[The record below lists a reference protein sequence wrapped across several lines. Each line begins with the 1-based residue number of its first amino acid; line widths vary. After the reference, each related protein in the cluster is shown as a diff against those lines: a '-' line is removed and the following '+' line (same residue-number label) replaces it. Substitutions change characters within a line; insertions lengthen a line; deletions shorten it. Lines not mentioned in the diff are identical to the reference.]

1 MTSYGDWQHPFTLH
15 FGLDLAHMRVVEL
28 GKGEGTLWLY
38 GRCAS
43 LVSLEYSRYP
53 FTASWESAGL
63 EGHTLVNLPTP
74 PNLLDLDNIL
84 VRSRGKERPPALA
97 DEARKIHAAA
107 RAFGGDLLF
116 IDHGSHNRGEVLTEA
131 FKAGWSYIAVH
142 DSNFPYYGYARSSPW
157 YDATEYNDGQGT
169 IIYDR
174 RDSVVTFVIP
184 STGRATIERTLASV
198 QRQTNPLWLV
208 LVGFDAVDDAVVD
221 GLTLP
226 NDNRIRYFR
235 LAEKAGGGRNFGG
248 GVRNQLISRIDTPW
262 VAFVDDDDTLR
273 PDYLDRL
280 NEARAAHPDARCVVF
295 RMSYDPQDTKV
306 LPPLGTTHPI
316 KNKVGIS
323 FAVAKSLLDDLGVAF
338 TNGPTEDFDLL
349 NRIHAAG
356 EPIVFSP
363 HITYNVRF

>member
-63 EGHTLVNLPTP
+63 EGHICVNLPTP
-74 PNLLDLDNIL
+74 PNLLDLDNVL
-84 VRSRGKERPPALA
+84 VRSRGKERPTALA

-116 IDHGSHNRGEVLTEA
+116 IDHGSHNRGEVLAAA
-131 FKAGWSYIAVH
+131 FAAGWSCIAVH

-157 YDATEYNDGQGT
+157 YDATEYNEGQGT
-169 IIYDR
+169 IIFDR
-174 RDSVVTFVIP
+174 KDSVVTFVIP
-184 STGRATIERTLASV
+184 STGRSTLERTLASV
-198 QRQTNPLWLV
+198 RNQTNPLWSV

-226 NDNRIRYFR
+226 DDNRIRYVR

-248 GVRNQLISRIDTPW
+248 GVRNHLISRFASGWIG
-262 VAFVDDDDTLR
+262 FVDDDDSLR
-273 PDYLDRL
+273 PDYVDRL
-280 NEARAAHPDARCVVF
+280 VEVSTANPDAAVIVF
-295 RMSYDPQDTKV
+295 RMSYDPDDTHV
-306 LPPLGTTHPI
+306 LPPLGMNCPV

-323 FAVAKSLLDDLGVAF
+323 FAVRKEVLDRHGLGFV
-338 TNGPTEDFDLL
+338 NGATEDYALL
-349 NRIHAAG
+349 SAIEATG
-356 EPIVFSP
+356 ERIVFAP